1 MRADAH
7 VLAALLERVAKAGHP
22 VGAVLAGEGALQE
35 VGELDA
41 GAGELAEQRAQLD
54 DARVLMDAASEIR
67 TVSEDGATAIGVVMF
82 EDDVF
87 SVPSEVVEAVSDE
100 LDQAEI
106 DGVQVDYYSAT
117 IATAV
122 EGLIGIGEIVGVAL
136 ALLTLVIMF
145 RALLPALL
153 PIVSSLV
160 GVGVGVAGS
169 LAFSGVVDMSSATPV
184 LGMMLG
190 LAVGIDY
197 ALFIINRHRRQVL
210 AGVDVHE
217 SIALANGTS
226 GNAVVFAGSTVL
238 VALLA
243 LNVTGIPFVGVMG
256 TVAAGC
262 VLVAVLL
269 SVTLT
274 PAMLGIIGLR
284 IVNRRARGQIGHE
297 SHARPEL
304 KPMKT
309 SRAFARAALA
319 VGALLIIAGIQRGR
333 FRTGSGGPGVV
344 QIVEGRIAY
353 FGPLTGGTAEL
364 GQLSRLV
371 LDPSGKP
378 PHWLLH
384 QPGQLPLAIPLTA
397 EGADALFD
405 AFATL
410 PGLQTE
416 RMLAEMRRDMHAD
429 HH

>member
-1 MRADAH
+1 MLAEIDGIDGVADVVDPFVATSDRAEQEQQLEAGAAQLDEAQRQLDEGSTQIEAARTQLEAAQAQLDAAI
-7 VLAALLERVAKAGHP
+7 VEAKSAGTYALAAAQFAAQQAELDAGAAQLEDRR
-22 VGAVLAGEGALQE
+22 
-35 VGELDA
+35 GELDA

-243 LNVTGIPFVGVMG
+243 LNSPMSRSASAIVAGVAPSTLRTRSVRAVMVG
-256 TVAAGC
+256 
-262 VLVAVLL
+262 
-269 SVTLT
+269 
-274 PAMLGIIGLR
+274 P
-284 IVNRRARGQIGHE
+284 
-297 SHARPEL
+297 
-304 KPMKT
+304 
-309 SRAFARAALA
+309 
-319 VGALLIIAGIQRGR
+319 
-333 FRTGSGGPGVV
+333 
-344 QIVEGRIAY
+344 
-353 FGPLTGGTAEL
+353 
-364 GQLSRLV
+364 
-371 LDPSGKP
+371 PSKMS
-378 PHWLLH
+378 
-384 QPGQLPLAIPLTA
+384 T
-397 EGADALFD
+397 
-405 AFATL
+405 
-410 PGLQTE
+410 
-416 RMLAEMRRDMHAD
+416 
-429 HH
+429 